1 MNVIR
6 RLSQLLMTAC
16 CLLALTAC
24 ASDGTQPDSR
34 ATADAQDDIAQL
46 HAAFTKAFNA
56 KDASGMAATYTDD
69 AILMSPNM
77 PEEKTSIAI
86 ETYARQV
93 FANSP
98 AGGGILLN
106 VNDVQLLGN
115 GWAYC
120 SGFYTLLGAN
130 GTTADRGKFLEV
142 LKQTDKG
149 WKIHRESF
157 NSDMPMPSM
166 SAPAAGTAMAPAAA
180 TH

>member
-6 RLSQLLMTAC
+6 HLSQLLMTAC

-34 ATADAQDDIAQL
+34 STADAQEDIGQL

-56 KDASGMAATYTDD
+56 KDPSAMAAVYTDD

-77 PEEKTSIAI
+77 PQEKTSIAI

-98 AGGGILLN
+98 PGSGILLN
-106 VNDVQLLGN
+106 VNDTQVLGG
-115 GWAYC
+115 GWAY
-120 SGFYTLLGAN
+120 STGFYTLLGAN

-157 NSDMPMPSM
+157 NSDMPMPS
-166 SAPAAGTAMAPAAA
+166 SAPAGGTAMAPAAA

>member
-16 CLLALTAC
+16 CLFALTAC

-34 ATADAQDDIAQL
+34 SMADAQDDIAQL
-46 HAAFTKAFNA
+46 HAAFIKAFNA
-56 KDASGMAATYTDD
+56 KDPAGMAATYTDD
-69 AILMSPNM
+69 AILMPPNM
-77 PEEKTSIAI
+77 PEVKTAIGI

-106 VNDVQLLGN
+106 VNDTQVQGG

-120 SGFYTLLGAN
+120 SGFYTMLGPN
-130 GTTADRGKFLEV
+130 GTTVDRGKFLEV

-149 WKIHRESF
+149 WKIHRDSF
-157 NSDMPMPSM
+157 NSDMPMPS

>member
-1 MNVIR
+1 MNVTR
-6 RLSQLLMTAC
+6 HLSQLLMTAC

-34 ATADAQDDIAQL
+34 ATADAQEDIGQL

-56 KDASGMAATYTDD
+56 KDPSAMAATYTDD
-69 AILMSPNM
+69 GILMSPNT
-77 PEEKTSIAI
+77 PEVKTSIGI
-86 ETYARQV
+86 ETYARQM

-98 AGGGILLN
+98 EGSGILLN
-106 VNDVQLLGN
+106 ANETQVLGG

-120 SGFYTLLGAN
+120 TGFYTLLGAN
-130 GTTADRGKFLEV
+130 GSTADRGKFLEV

-157 NSDMPMPSM
+157 NSDMPLPSG
-166 SAPAAGTAMAPAAA
+166 APAAGTAMAPAAA

>member
-16 CLLALTAC
+16 CLVALSAC
-24 ASDGTQPDSR
+24 ASDGGTQPDSR
-34 ATADAQDDIAQL
+34 STADAKDDILQL

-56 KDASGMAATYTDD
+56 KDASGMAANYTDD
-69 AILMSPNM
+69 AILMPPNQ
-77 PEEKTSIAI
+77 PEVKTSIGVG
-86 ETYARQV
+86 TYARQV
-93 FANSP
+93 FSNP
-98 AGGGILLN
+98 ASTSILLN
-106 VNDVQLLGN
+106 ADNTEVLGG
-115 GWAYC
+115 GWAYS
-120 SGFYTLLGAN
+120 SGFYTLLDTSGH
-130 GTTADRGKFLEV
+130 TVDKGKFLEV

-157 NSDMPMPSM
+157 NSDMPMPS